1 MLLKNPKIF
10 VESVTALN
18 RIIRF
23 EGFPIGLDKRDT
35 WAYHE
40 KSQSEKMRNL
50 TTQRACFAICSL
62 FDGCRWSPRDA
73 VYPGRSSAER
83 AIERE
88 VVVGVL
94 AWLEVKKKSCFG
106 FSREAR
112 FEEFLPLKD
121 DEQS

>member
-50 TTQRACFAICSL
+50 TTQRVCLRFAHYSMDAGGAL
-62 FDGCRWSPRDA
+62 ETLSTLVDPRLSE
-73 VYPGRSSAER
+73 RSSEKLWW
-83 AIERE
+83 
-88 VVVGVL
+88 V
-94 AWLEVKKKSCFG
+94 
-106 FSREAR
+106 
-112 FEEFLPLKD
+112 FLRG
-121 DEQS
+121 